1 MTAFVTC
8 LVLLLAKNPHV
19 IGQMS
24 RELAENDLPLDDAE
38 GINVTSLAKLTY
50 FDYVIREVLRL
61 YPPIGGGY
69 RRVIK
74 SFELQVRNRY
84 EIRHVKVCIPV
95 YQWGASK
102 ESY

>member
-1 MTAFVTC
+1 MIDQALELLFGGQETLSAFVTC

-19 IGQMS
+19 IGKMS
-24 RELAENDLPLDDAE
+24 RELAENDSLLDDAE
-38 GINVTSLAKLTY
+38 HISVTSLANLTY

-74 SFELQVRNRY
+74 SFELQVR
-84 EIRHVKVCIPV
+84 
-95 YQWGASK
+95 
-102 ESY
+102 